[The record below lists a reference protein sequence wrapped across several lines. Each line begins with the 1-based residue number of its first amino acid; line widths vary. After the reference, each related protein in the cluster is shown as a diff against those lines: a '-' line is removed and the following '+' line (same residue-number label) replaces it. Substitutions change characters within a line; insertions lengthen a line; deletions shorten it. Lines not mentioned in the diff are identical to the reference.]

1 MTEDEIVLEV
11 VVELGTGGSCTNSDR
26 QTPKLGTTL
35 VDSVQFAETHDP
47 ARRTSSLLEH
57 AKQLVEP
64 EPEQLEQLGSQL
76 SHVELVR
83 SKYLDLP
90 QVEVGRQRP
99 SERTGR
105 AEGHD
110 EHWSKEDP
118 EQLAQSG

>member
-1 MTEDEIVLEV
+1 MLEV
-11 VVELGTGGSCTNSDR
+11 VVMVGNGGSCTNSDR

-35 VDSVQFAETHDP
+35 VDPVQFAETHDP
-47 ARRTSSLLEH
+47 ARRTSLLLEH

-83 SKYLDLP
+83 SKNLDRP
-90 QVEVGRQRP
+90 QVGRQRLD
-99 SERTGR
+99 ERTGR
-105 AEGHD
+105 SGGHAEHAL
-110 EHWSKEDP
+110 KEDP